1 MKKILVNLAMF
12 AALWLS
18 SAVCMAQRCEKVEN
32 SVVLSEDEVPVF
44 ITIGQSNADGSAF
57 ADADEDRRLSAWYD
71 EPASNPGLMK
81 IWYRSCYIV
90 NQSDGARWVFDGT
103 TEDVAP
109 GWLDLYY
116 KNDNL
121 NGKSMMNMIHGY
133 GTWSEGAAGRRGMEG
148 EFGMRFQQAFPD
160 KEFYVVKLGCS
171 GSKIETW
178 ASASDSHNWDYFY
191 ENIYQPAINDL
202 LGKGKKP
209 RLAGIWWMQGEGNG
223 ADSKEHYLPLLKTLI
238 EKCRERLGFP
248 DAHIYIGRIVKPG
261 ESVTN
266 PTASVQFGQGVRDA
280 QDAIVNP
287 ADENFIPNVSIIDAK
302 DSPFDKD
309 NLHWGHVGIN
319 QIGRKIAGE
328 VISAGNRGEWAVF
341 HPSAF
346 KSFAACQHAG
356 ADDSGGAL

>member
-1 MKKILVNLAMF
+1 M
-12 AALWLS
+12 
-18 SAVCMAQRCEKVEN
+18 
-32 SVVLSEDEVPVF
+32 
-44 ITIGQSNADGSAF
+44 
-57 ADADEDRRLSAWYD
+57 
-71 EPASNPGLMK
+71 
-81 IWYRSCYIV
+81 
-90 NQSDGARWVFDGT
+90 
-103 TEDVAP
+103 
-109 GWLDLYY
+109 
-116 KNDNL
+116 
-121 NGKSMMNMIHGY
+121 
-133 GTWSEGAAGRRGMEG
+133 
-148 EFGMRFQQAFPD
+148 
-160 KEFYVVKLGCS
+160 
-171 GSKIETW
+171 
-178 ASASDSHNWDYFY
+178 
-191 ENIYQPAINDL
+191 
-202 LGKGKKP
+202 
-209 RLAGIWWMQGEGNG
+209 
-223 ADSKEHYLPLLKTLI
+223 PLLKTLI

-248 DAHIYIGRIVKPG
+248 DAHIYIGHIVKPG